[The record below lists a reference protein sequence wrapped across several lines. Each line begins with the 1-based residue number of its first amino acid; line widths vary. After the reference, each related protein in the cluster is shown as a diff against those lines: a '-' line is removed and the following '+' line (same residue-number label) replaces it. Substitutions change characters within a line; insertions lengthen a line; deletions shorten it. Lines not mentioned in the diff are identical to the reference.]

1 MPMTRALTS
10 PATAWHRRA
19 CATALAL
26 ALGTPLVVAAPVA
39 LAPPAA
45 AAAVA
50 PSGDPAVDSLLSGT
64 RWAGTTVTYAFPQ
77 TAGEVADAD
86 GAVFTALDAGEQ
98 AQVRYQLAQWARPSG
113 LTFTETDPATAD
125 IRVYWYRD
133 GSNLTARVS
142 QAPGDGPVDLQ
153 LGAAIIGG
161 QLGEAGTYSAF
172 TVLHELGHALGLKHP
187 HDASGGFP
195 AAAAG
200 THSVATTVMSY
211 ASWAGASNGAY
222 SVGDG
227 SYPAGPM
234 LQDVAAIQH
243 LYGTGTSNA
252 GDTTYTFDPTA
263 PVVFTTVWDS
273 GGTDTYSFASYATDL
288 RVDLRPGSWTDLG
301 GQYPVLDTHDAS
313 RRSPNIATAHLAPG
327 STGGL
332 VENAVGGSGS
342 DTLIGN
348 QGDNR
353 LTGGS
358 GGDVFVVAATGP
370 HGTDTI
376 TDLAVGDAV
385 EVRDLAAAGEP
396 TVPLT
401 AVLGEGDGAALAAG
415 QVQVE
420 AHADGTRVHL
430 GTDATPGVDATLVVP
445 GSATPAS
452 YVVVDGRLRLTP
464 AAPPAPR
471 SLRLAAA
478 SDTGGTGTHTADTT
492 PSVTGTA
499 WPGSAVILLDG
510 AAVVGTGTAD
520 ADGSWTVTASAGPEG
535 ERTFTARATATVLG
549 SVLDSAASA
558 PLAVVV
564 DTTPPDAPVLV
575 GTTLRASSGP
585 DAAAGTLVAQDAL
598 GPVGFALVPGAGDAD
613 NALFRVSGTTLVLGD
628 PGAAGPGE
636 RRVRVA
642 ATDRAGH
649 STEAAVVVTV
659 LPAAT
664 PVVTAQPDDV
674 GPVVPGGTVT
684 FTVGAA
690 GSPSVVSVT
699 WETAHAAD
707 APDSAWQPVAGA
719 DRLTLRVT
727 AGAGPDAWFRA
738 RLAGVDGTEAVSR
751 AARLAAWDATEE
763 VAAGTADL
771 VVRHPDAPDL
781 ADVAGGF
788 DPTALP
794 GTMDLTVPWSA
805 GDTEVT
811 VYAYSTPRLLGTF
824 PVRDGVATL
833 AGLDLEAGAHHLVLV
848 GVDTATTLVLRY
860 DTATPAAPAPPPAP
874 ATPAASGTG
883 GGAAVPVAD
892 RAPRAVT
899 RTPLAA
905 TGVTVDGLVAAG
917 IGLMGS
923 GLLLCAGAARRRRA
937 G

>member
-1 MPMTRALTS
+1 MTRAPAL
-10 PATAWHRRA
+10 PATAWRRRA
-19 CATALAL
+19 CATGLAL
-26 ALGTPLVVAAPVA
+26 ALGAPIVGAAPVV

-45 AAAVA
+45 AAAVT
-50 PSGDPAVDSLLSGT
+50 PSGDPAVDSLLSGA
-64 RWAGTTVTYAFPQ
+64 RWSGSTVTFSFPQ
-77 TAGEVADAD
+77 AAAEVAAVDDAS
-86 GAVFTALDAGEQ
+86 FTALDPGEQ
-98 AQVRYQLAQWARPSG
+98 SQVRQQLARWARPSG
-113 LTFTETDPATAD
+113 LAFTEAADPATAD

-195 AAAAG
+195 AADPG

-211 ASWAGASNGAY
+211 ASWPGASNGAY
-222 SVGDG
+222 TVRDG

-243 LYGTGTSNA
+243 LYGTGTSDA

-273 GGTDTYSFASYATDL
+273 GGTDTYNFASYATDL

-301 GQYPVLDTHDAS
+301 GQYPVLDTHDAT

-358 GGDVFVVAATGP
+358 GADVFVVAATGP

-376 TDLAVGDAV
+376 TDLAVDDAV
-385 EVRDLAAAGEP
+385 EVRDLDAAGEP
-396 TVPLT
+396 RVPLT
-401 AVLGEGDGAALAAG
+401 SVLGEGDGSALTAG
-415 QVQVE
+415 QVEVE

-430 GTDATPGVDATLVVP
+430 GIDATPGVDATLVVP

-452 YVVVDGRLRLTP
+452 YVVVDDRLELTP

-471 SLRLAAA
+471 ALRLAAA

-492 PSVTGTA
+492 PTLTGTA
-499 WPGSAVILLDG
+499 WPGSTVTVLDG
-510 AAVVGTGTAD
+510 AAQLGVTTAD
-520 ADGSWTVTASAGPEG
+520 AGGLWTVTTSALPEG
-535 ERTFTARATATVLG
+535 ERTVTARATASVLG
-549 SVLDSAASA
+549 SDLDSAVSD
-558 PLAVVV
+558 PLTVVV
-564 DTTPPDAPVLV
+564 DTTSPETPRLV
-575 GTTLRASSGP
+575 ATTLRVSSGP

-598 GPVGFALVPGAGDAD
+598 GAVGFTLVPGAGDAD
-613 NALFRVSGTTLVLGD
+613 NALFRISGSTLVLRD
-628 PGAAGPGE
+628 PAAAGPGE

-642 ATDRAGH
+642 ATDRAGNR
-649 STEAAVVVTV
+649 TEAAVVVTV

-664 PVVTAQPDDV
+664 PVVTAHPVDV
-674 GPVVPGGTVT
+674 GPVVPGGTAA
-684 FTVGAA
+684 FTVAA
-690 GSPSVVSVT
+690 AASPAVASVS
-699 WETAHAAD
+699 WESAPTAD
-707 APDSAWQPVAGA
+707 APASAWRPVVGG
-719 DRLTLRVT
+719 DGLTLRVT
-727 AGAGPDAWFRA
+727 AEGPEAWFRA
-738 RLAGVDGTEAVSR
+738 RLTGVDGTEAVSR
-751 AARLAAWDATEE
+751 PARLAAWDVAEE
-763 VAAGTADL
+763 LAADTAEL
-771 VVRHPDAPDL
+771 LARHPDAPDL
-781 ADVAGGF
+781 AAVADDF

-794 GTMDLTVPWSA
+794 GRVDLSVPWSA
-805 GDTEVT
+805 ADTAVT

-833 AGLDLEAGAHHLVLV
+833 TGLDLEAGAHHLVLV

-860 DTATPAAPAPPPAP
+860 DTGAPD
-874 ATPAASGTG
+874 TDGSG

-892 RAPRAVT
+892 QVVRRAT
-899 RTPLAA
+899 GSPLAA
-905 TGVTVDGLVAAG
+905 TGTTVVGVAAAAACLVG
-917 IGLMGS
+917 GGS
-923 GLLLCAGAARRRRA
+923 LLLAGAARRRRA

>member
-1 MPMTRALTS
+1 MTRALPR
-10 PATAWHRRA
+10 PATAWRRRA
-19 CATALAL
+19 CAAGLAL
-26 ALGTPLVVAAPVA
+26 ALGAPIVVAAPVV

-50 PSGDPAVDSLLSGT
+50 PSGDPAVDSLLSGA
-64 RWAGTTVTYAFPQ
+64 RWPGSTVTYAFPQ
-77 TAGEVADAD
+77 AAGEIPGAD
-86 GAVFTALDAGEQ
+86 GASFTALDAAEQ

-113 LTFTETDPATAD
+113 LMFTETEPATAD

-142 QAPGDGPVDLQ
+142 RTPGDGPVDLQ

-161 QLGEAGTYSAF
+161 QLGGAGTYSAF

-195 AAAAG
+195 AAEAG

-211 ASWAGASNGAY
+211 ASWPGASNGAY

-243 LYGTGTSNA
+243 LYGTGTSDA

-273 GGTDTYSFASYATDL
+273 GGTDTYNFASYATDL

-327 STGGL
+327 TTGGL

-358 GGDVFVVAATGP
+358 GADVFVVAATGP
-370 HGTDTI
+370 HGADTI
-376 TDLAVGDAV
+376 TDLAVDDAV
-385 EVRDLAAAGEP
+385 EVRDLDAAWEP
-396 TVPLT
+396 RVPLT
-401 AVLGEGDGAALAAG
+401 SVLGEGDGSALTAG

-420 AHADGTRVHL
+420 AHAGGTRVHL
-430 GTDATPGVDATLVVP
+430 GIDAASGADATLVVP

-452 YVVVDGRLRLTP
+452 YVVVDGRLELSP

-471 SLRLAAA
+471 ALRLAAE

-492 PSVTGTA
+492 PTLSGTA
-499 WPGSAVILLDG
+499 WPGSTVTVLDG
-510 AAVVGTGTAD
+510 VTVVGTATAD
-520 ADGSWTVTASAGPEG
+520 PGGSWTVTASARPEG
-535 ERTFTARATATVLG
+535 ERTFTARATASVLG
-549 SVLDSAASA
+549 NVLDSAASA

-564 DTTPPDAPVLV
+564 DTTPPETARLV
-575 GTTLRASSGP
+575 ATTLRASSGP
-585 DAAAGTLVAQDAL
+585 DAAAGTLVAQDTL
-598 GPVGFALVPGAGDAD
+598 GAVGFTLVPGAGDAD
-613 NALFRVSGTTLVLGD
+613 NALFQVSGTTLVLSD
-628 PGAAGPGE
+628 PAAAGPGE

-642 ATDRAGH
+642 ATDRAGNR
-649 STEAAVVVTV
+649 TEAAVVVTV

-664 PVVTAQPDDV
+664 PVVTAHPVDV
-674 GPVVPGGTVT
+674 GPVVPGGAAT
-684 FTVGAA
+684 FTVAA
-690 GSPSVVSVT
+690 AASPAVASVS
-699 WETAHAAD
+699 WESAPAAD
-707 APDSAWQPVAGA
+707 APEGAWRPVGA
-719 DRLTLRVT
+719 DGLTLRVT
-727 AGAGPDAWFRA
+727 AEGREAWFRA
-738 RLAGVDGTEAVSR
+738 RLTGVDGTEAVSR
-751 AARLAAWDATEE
+751 PARLAAWDVAEE
-763 VAAGTADL
+763 LAADTAEL
-771 VVRHPDAPDL
+771 LARHPDAPDL
-781 ADVAGGF
+781 AAVADDF
-788 DPTALP
+788 DPTDLP
-794 GTMDLTVPWSA
+794 GRVDLSVPWA
-805 GDTEVT
+805 AADTAVT

-833 AGLDLEAGAHHLVLV
+833 TGLDLEAGAHHLVLV
-848 GVDTATTLVLRY
+848 GVDTTTTLVLRY
-860 DTATPAAPAPPPAP
+860 DTGAPD
-874 ATPAASGTG
+874 TGGSG

-892 RAPRAVT
+892 QVVRPAT
-899 RTPLAA
+899 GSPLAA
-905 TGVTVDGLVAAG
+905 TGTTVVGFAAAAACLVG
-917 IGLMGS
+917 GGS
-923 GLLLCAGAARRRRA
+923 LLLAGAARRRRA